1 MPRASTISL
10 PVVITKN
17 VSIYCQM
24 SLRGQSHP
32 RVRTN
37 EGEDSLRYHNLLA
50 SCIYLDLDLL
60 SFICSHLHVILLDQ
74 EISFSLMFDL
84 GILLDNFGLG
94 CSCLCPAL
102 NTFASTYNQSLHCKT
117 YPQGGLSWFV
127 SLPDLSEISKA
138 DYTTLQ
144 GGKDLIFGEF

>member
-17 VSIYCQM
+17 VSRYYQM

-32 RVRTN
+32 RVRSN
-37 EGEDSLRYHNLLA
+37 EEDGLRYHNLLA
-50 SCIYLDLDLL
+50 SCIYLDLDLS

-74 EISFSLMFDL
+74 KISFPLMFDV

-94 CSCLCPAL
+94 CSRLCLAL
-102 NTFASTYNQSLHCKT
+102 STFASTFNQSLHCKT

-127 SLPDLSEISKA
+127 SLPDLPEISKA
-138 DYTTLQ
+138 DYITLR
-144 GGKDLIFGEF
+144 GGNDLISGEF